1 MSKMSDLLIEI
12 ESCFDSGLSV
22 ADAARRLGV
31 SQYLVAKAYRDL
43 QDEVYMDQEDR
54 SYIASQVSR
63 YTPRA
68 EIGHDWD

>member
-1 MSKMSDLLIEI
+1 MGKINDLQMEI
-12 ESCFDSGLSV
+12 ENCYDSGMS
-22 ADAARRLGV
+22 AEDTARRLGISV
-31 SQYLVAKAYRDL
+31 VTVIRAYRDL
-43 QDEVYMDQEDR
+43 QDEFEMDQEDR

>member
-12 ESCFDSGLSV
+12 ESCFDSGLSA
-22 ADAARRLGV
+22 ADAARRIGV
-31 SQYLVAKAYRDL
+31 SPHLVAKAYRDL
-43 QDEVYMDQEDR
+43 QDEFYMDQEDR

>member
-12 ESCFDSGLSV
+12 ESCFDSGLSA

-31 SQYLVAKAYRDL
+31 SPHLVAKAYRDL
-43 QDEVYMDQEDR
+43 QDEFEMDQEDR

-63 YTPRA
+63 YTQRA